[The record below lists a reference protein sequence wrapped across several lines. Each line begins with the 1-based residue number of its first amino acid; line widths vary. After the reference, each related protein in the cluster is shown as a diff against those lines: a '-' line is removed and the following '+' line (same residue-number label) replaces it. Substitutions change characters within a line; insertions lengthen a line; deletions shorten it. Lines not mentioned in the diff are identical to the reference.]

1 MRNSKFFNFF
11 LFSLLFLASL
21 GGHDLRSF
29 AEGKE
34 NDISN
39 IATIAIVDVEKIM
52 DGLESFS
59 EFKKNIEEER
69 LTNEK
74 QLELKM
80 MKLKEEDED
89 LRTKVSI
96 LSEDA
101 MRGKMAKLQERYMKL
116 QEEAKD
122 KVTLL
127 QNKLNVAVAI
137 IDRELRNI
145 TTELIKE
152 EKYSSYSIILSRQ
165 VILYY
170 SEKDDI
176 TMEVL
181 KRLNRKKLNLQ
192 RKATGKK

>member
-1 MRNSKFFNFF
+1 
-11 LFSLLFLASL
+11 LASL